1 MHCPHNFTSIEL
13 HANILIDSELRSALL
28 GLNTLSNNTT
38 RRLDN
43 TYYSVLEKLSTLQ
56 NTIASLKE
64 LANMTRKLN
73 DDFKVES
80 EEIVTDITTQLSQF
94 ENFDAQ
100 QQRIEAL
107 ASRVQA
113 GRERIKTLGSR
124 VDVVQNRVMGWELS
138 EKEWKDKTRK
148 RLRIMWTVMFV
159 FLFIFVGMM
168 IFQYSPAKTQGPS
181 PFKGMNTSGLLGKV
195 PDINLLESETWNLKR
210 KTEDRLEEL
219 RNAGQDRLEEDPRLR
234 IFDEL

>member
-1 MHCPHNFTSIEL
+1 
-13 HANILIDSELRSALL
+13 
-28 GLNTLSNNTT
+28 
-38 RRLDN
+38 
-43 TYYSVLEKLSTLQ
+43 
-56 NTIASLKE
+56 
-64 LANMTRKLN
+64 MTRKLN

-80 EEIVTDITTQLSQF
+80 EEVVADITAQLNQF
-94 ENFDAQ
+94 ENFDEQ
-100 QQRIEAL
+100 QKRIQGL
-107 ASRVQA
+107 ASRVQD
-113 GRERIKTLGSR
+113 GRQKIKTLGSR
-124 VDVVQNRVMGWELS
+124 VDLVQNRVTGWELS

-181 PFKGMNTSGLLGKV
+181 PFKELNTSSLLGRV
-195 PDINLLESETWNLKR
+195 PDINLLENETWSLKR
-210 KTEDRLEEL
+210 KTEDRLEKM

>member
-1 MHCPHNFTSIEL
+1 MQN
-13 HANILIDSELRSALL
+13 ALL

-56 NTIASLKE
+56 NIIDSLKE
-64 LANMTRKLN
+64 LAAMTRELN

-80 EEIVTDITTQLSQF
+80 EEVVVDINTQLAQF
-94 ENFDAQ
+94 SGFDDQ
-100 QQRIEAL
+100 QGRIEAL
-107 ASRVQA
+107 ASRVQT
-113 GRERIKTLGSR
+113 GRQRIKTLGSR
-124 VDVVQNRVMGWELS
+124 VDVVQTRVTCWELA

-148 RLRIMWTVMFV
+148 RLRIMWTVIFV

-168 IFQYSPAKTQGPS
+168 VFQNYTPVKTQGAS

-195 PDINLLESETWNLKR
+195 PDMKGLGNETWSLRR
-210 KTEDRLEEL
+210 KTEDKLDEL
-219 RNAGQDRLEEDPRLR
+219 RNHSQEPLGEDPRLR